1 MTKLR
6 NKTLERLEESFKKS
20 IQNSRIRLRFLR
32 DGRNLLKR
40 TWWSTQDP
48 RSQLAFTC
56 SKLIMETRCWIC
68 SKLMTCLCELEK
80 YLAPCSS
87 VSIVKFVQV
96 NAGWESSFMIYIIYS
111 TLEMENRNGT
121 KYSRA
126 DWVNFVEDSL

>member
-1 MTKLR
+1 
-6 NKTLERLEESFKKS
+6 
-20 IQNSRIRLRFLR
+20 
-32 DGRNLLKR
+32 
-40 TWWSTQDP
+40 
-48 RSQLAFTC
+48 
-56 SKLIMETRCWIC
+56 
-68 SKLMTCLCELEK
+68 MTCLCELEK